1 MKITQ
6 ANVSIG
12 TFESAVVLQDL
23 RFQVD
28 TGSWFSKKQKF
39 ICLKEDLIQV
49 LNSEK
54 QKKNIFEKRYQDL
67 LGITKSLM
75 QGEKNFVVH
84 FKQNT
89 DEEWTS
95 N

>member
-1 MKITQ
+1 M
-6 ANVSIG
+6 
-12 TFESAVVLQDL
+12 
-23 RFQVD
+23 D

-95 N
+95 NQREEIINAIADRYFHIEGKTL